1 MYSSASPIAAFE
13 QRDSSCGWRID
24 AYKRYFRAPEASLS
38 EAAFFLS
45 EAAFFFFATPIE
57 EEPSSQ
63 ARGPRVRFGGK
74 VIHPE
79 MHLTGDFWAAGC
91 IKILTV
97 SKNDPDSNS
106 SEQKKIA

>member
-1 MYSSASPIAAFE
+1 MSGLAVRNGVRSS
-13 QRDSSCGWRID
+13 
-24 AYKRYFRAPEASLS
+24 L
-38 EAAFFLS
+38 
-45 EAAFFFFATPIE
+45 
-57 EEPSSQ
+57 
-63 ARGPRVRFGGK
+63 RFGGK